1 MKRSRHIAIGLVVSV
16 SLTLSGCSF
25 DDDDDEGEQ
34 GYRSGSYSNV
44 IYHSSGRPFIVGED
58 RSIRPMPP
66 DHPNYGGA
74 VAEGR
79 AIASGTQAHA
89 GRAYVTRGGF
99 GSTGGRLS
107 ASA

>member
-16 SLTLSGCSF
+16 GLSLSGCTP
-25 DDDDDEGEQ
+25 DDDDEEE

-44 IYHSSGRPFIVGED
+44 IYHSSGRPYIVGED
-58 RSIRPMPP
+58 RSVRPLPP
-66 DHPNYGGA
+66 DHPYYNGA

-79 AIASGTQAHA
+79 AIASGAQAHA
-89 GRAYVTRGGF
+89 GKAYVTRGGF
-99 GSTGGRLS
+99 GSTGAHLS